1 MVLHSSLIVFLFLL
15 EIAPMKINSIM
26 RHTLFFLV
34 YADMKPFNHDYVS
47 FKRVHFENY
56 SQAII
61 PIINNG
67 NS

>member
-1 MVLHSSLIVFLFLL
+1 
-15 EIAPMKINSIM
+15 MKVNSII

-34 YADMKPFNHDYVS
+34 YADMKPFNHDYVF
-47 FKRVHFENY
+47 FKTVHFENY